1 MKIPFIILTIAL
13 SVGLIGSFI
22 MWSLPTETSNST
34 GGQTSNSPEADPVHV
49 LQQQVK
55 DNQQALRGKPEDSVL
70 LKQLADTF
78 FQLGYLYLFEQQKA
92 NEGIQQFQAAAQAYQ
107 QALKLEPQ
115 SDEMNLSLAMAAFYS
130 GQKELAENSF
140 QQTLK
145 INPKNAQAYFNYGL
159 FLAEEKRDYQ
169 QAVKQWQITEKLAAG
184 SSLGEKAAE
193 LIQQATQPQSKSKQ
207 P

>member
-1 MKIPFIILTIAL
+1 
-13 SVGLIGSFI
+13 
-22 MWSLPTETSNST
+22 
-34 GGQTSNSPEADPVHV
+34 

-92 NEGIQQFQAAAQAYQ
+92 NEGIQQFQAAAQTYQ
-107 QALKLEPQ
+107 QALKSNPQ

-140 QQTLK
+140 QQALTL
-145 INPKNAQAYFNYGL
+145 NPKNALAYFNYGL